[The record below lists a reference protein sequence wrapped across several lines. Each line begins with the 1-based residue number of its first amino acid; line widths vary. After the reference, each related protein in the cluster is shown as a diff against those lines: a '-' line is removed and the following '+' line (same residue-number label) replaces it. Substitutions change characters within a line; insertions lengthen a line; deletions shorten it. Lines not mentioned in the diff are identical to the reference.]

1 MSSSD
6 ESSDGGSY
14 HESENDS
21 SSDESSV
28 QPTAGPGRSAE
39 ELIAAHRAGE
49 YRVDLMREARWLRDS
64 EGLGGLDGGL
74 RDALFSDPRTGNPLT
89 IPVHGAADAVD
100 GIDAGYLARRLAW
113 GTESGEAVVRIFVLD
128 EHVVLFH
135 SGHPAGAHV
144 CAYDRALVDEAAK
157 NSLFN
162 VESRTPAVTPLA
174 TTVLRGSA
182 QDQHPEEVAMTY
194 LHDLSTDDD
203 GFWRCDW
210 IPFADGSYR
219 IDRSEEVLGQEF
231 QDLSSISD
239 LSHETTETELHL
251 IFLRA
256 VVFRNRWKAYPPP
269 GARKR
274 QRNWDRRKIHVLLR
288 ARRAAGTVF
297 GTFLYDAVPDALFR
311 DILMCL

>member
-49 YRVDLMREARWLRDS
+49 YRVDLMREVASPRGVQRRRRGQGDRPRRTGTRRRRGGEGSPDNGTPRRGIVRRRVASTPPRTQARWLRDS

-219 IDRSEEVLGQEF
+219 RGRSGSRRRAYDASIDPHRHRSERR
-231 QDLSSISD
+231 SP
-239 LSHETTETELHL
+239 
-251 IFLRA
+251 R
-256 VVFRNRWKAYPPP
+256 P
-269 GARKR
+269 GVSRSK
-274 QRNWDRRKIHVLLR
+274 QHI
-288 ARRAAGTVF
+288 
-297 GTFLYDAVPDALFR
+297 
-311 DILMCL
+311 